1 MKRAI
6 CSFIKD
12 ENGREIV
19 TKKDERLLGRGWQK
33 EQEQ

>member
-19 TKKDERLLGRGWQK
+19 TKKDGLLGRGWQR